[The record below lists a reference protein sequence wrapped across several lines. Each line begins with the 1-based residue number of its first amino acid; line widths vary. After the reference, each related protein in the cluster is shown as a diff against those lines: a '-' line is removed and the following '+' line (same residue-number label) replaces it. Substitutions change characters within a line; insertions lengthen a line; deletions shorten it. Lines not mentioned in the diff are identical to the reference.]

1 MPSSPESDTTTA
13 DEQQAGAEQPDGGQA
28 RNDELE
34 SLRDRNAQLEDRYKR
49 ALADLDNYRKRSVRE
64 VDRRVAESREA
75 LVRDW
80 LEAVDAVDRAL
91 VMEPENPLAEGL
103 RMVLEQME
111 AILARQGV
119 QRIGARGEQFDPE
132 RHEAVGVRET
142 DEAPDRTVLD
152 VARSGYAIGDRVVRP
167 AEVIVSRSRSN
178 GHEG

>member
-1 MPSSPESDTTTA
+1 MPSSPESETTTP
-13 DEQQAGAEQPDGGQA
+13 EQRQDQAEQPDGGQSQP
-28 RNDELE
+28 DELE
-34 SLRDRNAQLEDRYKR
+34 GLRDRNAQLEDRYKR

-91 VMEPENPLAEGL
+91 VMEPENPMAEGL

-111 AILARQGV
+111 AILSRQGV
-119 QRIGARGEQFDPE
+119 QRVGQPGERFDPE
-132 RHEAVGVRET
+132 RHEAVGIRET
-142 DEAPDRTVLD
+142 DEVPDRTVLD

-167 AEVIVSRSRSN
+167 AEVIVSRSNN
-178 GHEG
+178 GRG